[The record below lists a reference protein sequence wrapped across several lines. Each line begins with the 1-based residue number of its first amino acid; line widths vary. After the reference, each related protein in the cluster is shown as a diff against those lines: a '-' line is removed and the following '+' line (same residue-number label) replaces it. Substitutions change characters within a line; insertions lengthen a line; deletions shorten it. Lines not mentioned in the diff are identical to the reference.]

1 MGFVHVLHLGIKCP
15 EHTLYFGV
23 FDTAEVRRAPEAKP
37 EDLKTVLNVSKIDLH
52 IAANT
57 KLHKTDKYI
66 CTKDRE
72 IDEVK
77 EEAELVLR
85 RGQAF
90 KMTLT
95 FDRPYDKARDDLR
108 VVFNTG
114 KIYSGVFFI
123 HVSFSDGLAYKI
135 MLNFTFYLS
144 FQNRYP
150 YTTDMMGQ

>member
-1 MGFVHVLHLGIKCP
+1 M
-15 EHTLYFGV
+15 T
-23 FDTAEVRRAPEAKP
+23 
-37 EDLKTVLNVSKIDLH
+37 KIDLH

-57 KLHKTDKYI
+57 QLHKTDKYI

-72 IDEVK
+72 TGGVK

-114 KIYSGVFFI
+114 KVYSGFL
-123 HVSFSDGLAYKI
+123 STFSNGLAFKI
-135 MLNFTFYLS
+135 MLNSTFLPFISKSESIHHGLCGKMTFLS
-144 FQNRYP
+144 VNGRLELNLINFNLNLFNLK
-150 YTTDMMGQ
+150 TSSF